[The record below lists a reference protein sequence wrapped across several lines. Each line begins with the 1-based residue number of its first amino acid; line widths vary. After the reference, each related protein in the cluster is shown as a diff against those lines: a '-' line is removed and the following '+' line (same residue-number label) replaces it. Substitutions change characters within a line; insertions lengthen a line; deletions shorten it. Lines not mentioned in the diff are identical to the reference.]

1 MPNDG
6 LPKRYAELAALLID
20 AGIACVILGRSE
32 DRDAARDI
40 NGIDLIGQTD
50 LMMLMGVLSHCSV
63 VVAKRFGRAASR
75 RRTRRAGCRHLGADG
90 RALQH
95 SSDAVRG
102 FAYGR
107 RDLRVGVLPPLLSRR
122 LPDRPPVHETYFHR
136 AGARCRPPVSP
147 GESHVSQRA
156 VFLDRDGT
164 MIEDVGYLDRLE
176 RLKLFP
182 YTIDAVRLLNRA
194 GYKVVV
200 VTSQNGV
207 AQGVLTEAFLGEAHA
222 HLSQL
227 FEDAGAKIEGY
238 YYCPHSTHAAVE
250 RYRTDC
256 ECRKPKP
263 GMILAAARDH
273 SLDVSQS
280 FVIGDR
286 WRDIEMGLAAGT
298 QRAAG

>member
-1 MPNDG
+1 
-6 LPKRYAELAALLID
+6 
-20 AGIACVILGRSE
+20 
-32 DRDAARDI
+32 
-40 NGIDLIGQTD
+40 
-50 LMMLMGVLSHCSV
+50 
-63 VVAKRFGRAASR
+63 
-75 RRTRRAGCRHLGADG
+75 
-90 RALQH
+90 
-95 SSDAVRG
+95 
-102 FAYGR
+102 
-107 RDLRVGVLPPLLSRR
+107 
-122 LPDRPPVHETYFHR
+122 
-136 AGARCRPPVSP
+136 
-147 GESHVSQRA
+147 VSQRA

-200 VTSQNGV
+200 VTSQNGI
-207 AQGVLTEAFLGEAHA
+207 AQGVLTEGFLGEAHA
-222 HLSQL
+222 HLSRL
-227 FEDAGAKIEGY
+227 FEAAGAKIEGY

-250 RYRTDC
+250 RYRTEC

-298 QRAAG
+298 RALLVETGYGRTEASRRPANIPPVPVAGTLIEATSWILRKA